1 VEGIEHRCSRRST
14 ARLTSRPATR
24 PDDSTAAETTEPA
37 TTELATTE
45 LLATDP
51 PDTTSPDT
59 TAAAVSGLQYADGV
73 VSVRLDDFHGGPDV
87 VLAVTLGTGA
97 TFNTP
102 TGLPDYLIVSGSLD
116 DVALSLDMSPTF
128 GDSLEEILPDAPDGL
143 VRDDRLLSGDLSG
156 AVQQLAGASGEATLH
171 GAAVRGDWKVRCT
184 VFLTRAL
191 LASGELTIDQ
201 VAAARGTACSPSA
214 RLIGPTCAMAGH
226 HYAPHDPCRCC
237 PRFRPLRSRV
247 LDLAVG
253 EGAFRTLRQQQPI
266 SWWEEFDFPDAQF
279 PRGPGYWSVVNHED
293 VWHISRNPQL
303 FASGRGVNIGDMP
316 IEIAEF
322 FGSMISM
329 DDPRHFRLRSIV
341 SKGFTPKEIARVE
354 EYVKVKAAGVVDR
367 LLHDFPDR
375 ECDFVHEVAAPMP
388 LQIICEMMGI
398 PPDDEE
404 QVFRWTNIILGVGD
418 PEFTTTF
425 EDLFAAGM
433 GMFQYA
439 QALGED
445 RLATPR
451 DDLTSIMMHAE
462 VDGERLS
469 AQEFG
474 SFFFVLVVAGYDT
487 SGKAFSHGMHLLTT
501 HPDQRAL
508 WFDDFEANTRT
519 AVDEIVRYATPV
531 VHFRRTATE
540 DTEVGGQKICSRS
553 WDVVQLGQPCT
564 RCSPTRTSSTCCG
577 RCSRHRWARVRW
589 PALLPGANLAAAITV
604 MLTRS
609 AAASPPCTPS
619 ASPTTCRATSSTAS
633 SDCAAPGSPA
643 SSPRP
648 GNDSVR
654 ACGRRGAGARR
665 R

>member
-1 VEGIEHRCSRRST
+1 MT
-14 ARLTSRPATR
+14 PA
-24 PDDSTAAETTEPA
+24 
-37 TTELATTE
+37 
-45 LLATDP
+45 
-51 PDTTSPDT
+51 
-59 TAAAVSGLQYADGV
+59 
-73 VSVRLDDFHGGPDV
+73 
-87 VLAVTLGTGA
+87 
-97 TFNTP
+97 
-102 TGLPDYLIVSGSLD
+102 
-116 DVALSLDMSPTF
+116 DVALGSF
-128 GDSLEEILPDAPDGL
+128 
-143 VRDDRLLSGDLSG
+143 DLSDP
-156 AVQQLAGASGEATLH
+156 EF
-171 GAAVRGDWKVRCT
+171 W
-184 VFLTRAL
+184 
-191 LASGELTIDQ
+191 I
-201 VAAARGTACSPSA
+201 
-214 RLIGPTCAMAGH
+214 
-226 HYAPHDPCRCC
+226 APREY
-237 PRFRPLRSRV
+237 R
-247 LDLAVG
+247 

-474 SFFFVLVVAGYDT
+474 SFFILLVVAGNET
-487 SGKAFSHGMHLLTT
+487 TRNAISHGMQAFFEN
-501 HPDQRAL
+501 PDQWELFKAERPQ
-508 WFDDFEANTRT
+508 TT
-519 AVDEIVRYATPV
+519 ADEIVRWASPIV
-531 VHFRRTATE
+531 IFQRTATTDHE
-540 DTEVGGQKICSRS
+540 LHGTTIRAGQRVGMSYSSANFDEMVFDEPHRFDI
-553 WDVVQLGQPCT
+553 T
-564 RCSPTRTSSTCCG
+564 RDPNPHVGFGGGGAHYCI
-577 RCSRHRWARVRW
+577 
-589 PALLPGANLAAAITV
+589 GANLARMEINLMFNAIAD
-604 MLTRS
+604 LAPDIAPLGEPRRLRS
-609 AAASPPCTPS
+609 AWINGIKGLP
-619 ASPTTCRATSSTAS
+619 
-633 SDCAAPGSPA
+633 
-643 SSPRP
+643 
-648 GNDSVR
+648 VR
-654 ACGRRGAGARR
+654 YA
-665 R
+665 